1 MNRSLHLATLAASM
15 FALAGCPEG
24 SAVGAQNPD
33 ASAPVDAGV
42 TDAQG
47 TVPWQSSSSAPAAP
61 PATPSERPS
70 LELLQLTLT
79 SDVQKKEPVDT
90 LDVAPPGTRVYAH
103 LKLRNRSQDQRKVH
117 IDFLVNGKVRTP
129 LDLTV
134 EPSWSYRTW
143 GYNTMQAGDTGEL
156 EVRVFD
162 DGGATLATAR
172 LPIQARSKA
181 K

>member
-1 MNRSLHLATLAASM
+1 MTRALQLAALAASM

-24 SAVGAQNPD
+24 SAASAQNPD
-33 ASAPVDAGV
+33 AGAPVDAGAS
-42 TDAQG
+42 DAASAS
-47 TVPWQSSSSAPAAP
+47 PAASSAPASP
-61 PATPSERPS
+61 PPPTSGERAS

-90 LDVAPPGTRVYAH
+90 LDVAPPGSRVYAH
-103 LKLRNRSQDQRKVH
+103 LKLRNRSQDKRKVH

-129 LDLTV
+129 LDLTI

-162 DGGATLATAR
+162 DGGSTLATAR
-172 LPIQARSKA
+172 LPIKA
-181 K
+181 KAK